1 MNAVEDVNAMA
12 KPKRGLG
19 KGLEALFADNDTADV
34 SVSTLA
40 IGEIEPNQEQ
50 PRKAF
55 SPEAL
60 SQLAESIKEH
70 GVLQPLVVR
79 PRPNGRYQIVAG
91 ERRWRASRIA
101 GLTELPVIIRELTD
115 EQAFEIAL
123 VENLVRSDLNPIE
136 EAMGYRTL
144 METFSMTQERVA
156 QRVGRSRSAVANAL
170 RLLSL
175 PKEVLALLEKGN
187 LSSGHARAL
196 LPLGEKDARDVANRI
211 LSQALSVRQTEQLV
225 KLLLKAQTPT
235 PPKPLASAP
244 SLYREMELALKDTLS
259 RRVRVIPKGKGKGE
273 LVLEFYSDDELREL
287 GKKLGK

>member
-1 MNAVEDVNAMA
+1 MA

-123 VENLVRSDLNPIE
+123 VENLVRADLNPIE
-136 EAMGYRTL
+136 EALGYRTL
-144 METFSMTQERVA
+144 METFSMTQERSA

-175 PKEVLALLEKGN
+175 PKEVLAMLEKGN

-196 LPLGEKDARDVANRI
+196 LPLNEKDALDVANRVM
-211 LSQALSVRQTEQLV
+211 SQALSVRQTEQLV
-225 KLLLKAQTPT
+225 KLLQKAQTAPPT
-235 PPKPLASAP
+235 KLSAP
-244 SLYREMELALKDTLS
+244 APSFYREMELALKDTLS
-259 RRVRVIPKGKGKGE
+259 RRVRVVPKGKGKGE
-273 LVLEFYSDDELREL
+273 LVLEFYSDEELREL

>member
-1 MNAVEDVNAMA
+1 MA

-123 VENLVRSDLNPIE
+123 VENLVRADLNPIE
-136 EAMGYRTL
+136 EALGYRTL
-144 METFSMTQERVA
+144 METFSMTQERIA

-175 PKEVLALLEKGN
+175 PKQVLVLLEKGN

-196 LPLGEKDARDVANRI
+196 LPLNEKDAIDVANRVV
-211 LSQALSVRQTEQLV
+211 SQALSVRQTEQLV
-225 KLLLKAQTPT
+225 KLLQKAQTAPPPKTLAPT
-235 PPKPLASAP
+235 PSF
-244 SLYREMELALKDTLS
+244 YREMELALKDTLS
-259 RRVRVIPKGKGKGE
+259 RRVRVVPKGKGKGE
-273 LVLEFYSDDELREL
+273 LVLEFYSDEELREL

>member
-1 MNAVEDVNAMA
+1 MA

-101 GLTELPVIIRELTD
+101 GLTELPVVIRELTD
-115 EQAFEIAL
+115 EQAFEVAL
-123 VENLVRSDLNPIE
+123 VENLVRADLNPIE
-136 EAMGYRTL
+136 EALGYRTL
-144 METFSMTQERVA
+144 MEDFSMTQERIA

-175 PKEVLALLEKGN
+175 PQEVLSMLEKGN

-196 LPLGEKDARDVANRI
+196 LPLNEKDALETANRVV
-211 LSQALSVRQTEQLV
+211 SQALSVRQTEQLV
-225 KLLLKAQTPT
+225 KQLLKQLPAPKTPT
-235 PPKPLASAP
+235 LSPPF
-244 SLYREMELALKDTLS
+244 YREMELALKDTLS
-259 RRVRVIPKGKGKGE
+259 RRVKVIPKGKGKGE
-273 LVLEFYSDDELREL
+273 LVLEFYSDEELREL
-287 GKKLGK
+287 GEKLGK

>member
-1 MNAVEDVNAMA
+1 MA

-40 IGEIEPNQEQ
+40 IGEIEPNQDQ
-50 PRKAF
+50 PRKEF

-70 GVLQPLVVR
+70 GILQPLVVR

-115 EQAFEIAL
+115 EQAFEVAL
-123 VENLVRSDLNPIE
+123 VENLVRADLNPIE
-136 EAMGYRTL
+136 EALGYRTL
-144 METFSMTQERVA
+144 MESFSMTQERIA
-156 QRVGRSRSAVANAL
+156 QRVGRSRPAVANAL
-170 RLLSL
+170 RLLTL
-175 PKEVLALLEKGN
+175 PPKVIDMLEKGV

-196 LPLGEKDARDVANRI
+196 LPLKESDLLEAANRI
-211 LSQALSVRQTEQLV
+211 VSQALSVRQAEELV
-225 KLLLKAQTPT
+225 KQMQKAAAA
-235 PPKPLASAP
+235 PKKAPVAP
-244 SLYREMELALKDTLS
+244 SFYREMELALKDTLS
-259 RRVRVIPKGKGKGE
+259 RRVRVVPKGKGKGE
-273 LVLEFYSDDELREL
+273 LILEFYSDEELREL
-287 GKKLGK
+287 GKKLEK

>member
-1 MNAVEDVNAMA
+1 MA

-50 PRKAF
+50 PRKEF

-70 GVLQPLVVR
+70 GILQPLVVR

-115 EQAFEIAL
+115 EQAFEVAL
-123 VENLVRSDLNPIE
+123 VENLVRADLNPIE

-144 METFSMTQERVA
+144 METFSMTQERIA

-175 PKEVLALLEKGN
+175 PKEVLAMLEKGN

-196 LPLGEKDARDVANRI
+196 LPLSEKDALEAANRI
-211 LSQALSVRQTEQLV
+211 VSQALSVRQTEQLV
-225 KLLLKAQTPT
+225 KQLQKVQPAPKATPST
-235 PPKPLASAP
+235 PSF
-244 SLYREMELALKDTLS
+244 YREMELALKDTLS
-259 RRVRVIPKGKGKGE
+259 RRVKVVPKGKGKGE

>member
-1 MNAVEDVNAMA
+1 MA

-40 IGEIEPNQEQ
+40 IGEIEPNQDQ

-60 SQLAESIKEH
+60 SELAESIKEH
-70 GVLQPLVVR
+70 GILQPLVVR

-123 VENLVRSDLNPIE
+123 VENLVRADLNPIE
-136 EAMGYRTL
+136 EALGYRTL

-156 QRVGRSRSAVANAL
+156 QRVGRSRPAVANAL

-175 PKEVLALLEKGN
+175 PPKVLGLLEKGT

-196 LPLGEKDARDVANRI
+196 LPLKEKDALAAADRI
-211 LSQALSVRQTEQLV
+211 VSEALSVRQAEALAKQ
-225 KLLLKAQTPT
+225 LLKEAAA
-235 PPKPLASAP
+235 PKAP
-244 SLYREMELALKDTLS
+244 VVSPSFYREMALALESTLS
-259 RRVRVIPKGKGKGE
+259 RKVRVVPKGNGKGE
-273 LVLEFYSDDELREL
+273 LIVEFYSDEELRDL
-287 GKKLGK
+287 GKKLEN

>member
-1 MNAVEDVNAMA
+1 MA

-40 IGEIEPNQEQ
+40 IGEIEPNQDQ
-50 PRKAF
+50 PRKEF

-70 GVLQPLVVR
+70 GILQPLVVR

-115 EQAFEIAL
+115 EQAFEVAL
-123 VENLVRSDLNPIE
+123 VENLVRADLNPIE
-136 EAMGYRTL
+136 EALGYRTL
-144 METFSMTQERVA
+144 METFSMTQERIA
-156 QRVGRSRSAVANAL
+156 QRVGRSRPAVANAL

-175 PKEVLALLEKGN
+175 PKEVLSMLEKGN

-196 LPLGEKDARDVANRI
+196 LPLSEKDALEAANRI
-211 LSQALSVRQTEQLV
+211 ISQALSVRQAEQLV
-225 KLLLKAQTPT
+225 KQLQKELPVPKAPV
-235 PPKPLASAP
+235 LSP
-244 SLYREMELALKDTLS
+244 SFYREMELALKDTLS
-259 RRVRVIPKGKGKGE
+259 RRVRVVSKGKGKGE

>member
-1 MNAVEDVNAMA
+1 MA

-40 IGEIEPNQEQ
+40 IGEIEPNQDQ
-50 PRKAF
+50 PRKEF

-70 GVLQPLVVR
+70 GILQPLVVR

-115 EQAFEIAL
+115 EQAFEVAL
-123 VENLVRSDLNPIE
+123 VENLVRADLNPIE
-136 EAMGYRTL
+136 EALGYRTL
-144 METFSMTQERVA
+144 METFSMTQERIA

-175 PKEVLALLEKGN
+175 PKEVLSMLEKGN

-196 LPLGEKDARDVANRI
+196 LPLSEKDSLEAANRI
-211 LSQALSVRQTEQLV
+211 ISQALSVRQTEQLV
-225 KLLLKAQTPT
+225 KQLLKAPPAPKAPALTP
-235 PPKPLASAP
+235 SF
-244 SLYREMELALKDTLS
+244 YREMELALKDTLS
-259 RRVRVIPKGKGKGE
+259 RRVKVISKGKGKGE

>member
-1 MNAVEDVNAMA
+1 MA

-123 VENLVRSDLNPIE
+123 VENLVRADLNPIE
-136 EAMGYRTL
+136 EALGYRTL
-144 METFSMTQERVA
+144 METFSMTQERIA

-175 PKEVLALLEKGN
+175 PKEVLAMLEKGN

-196 LPLGEKDARDVANRI
+196 LPLNEKDALDVANRVM
-211 LSQALSVRQTEQLV
+211 SQALSVRQTEQLV
-225 KLLLKAQTPT
+225 KLLQKAQTAPPT
-235 PPKPLASAP
+235 KLSAP
-244 SLYREMELALKDTLS
+244 APSFYREMELALKDTLS
-259 RRVRVIPKGKGKGE
+259 RRVRVVPKGKGKGE
-273 LVLEFYSDDELREL
+273 LVLEFYSDEELREL

>member
-1 MNAVEDVNAMA
+1 MA

-50 PRKAF
+50 PRKEF

-70 GVLQPLVVR
+70 GILQPLVVR

-115 EQAFEIAL
+115 EQAFEVAL
-123 VENLVRSDLNPIE
+123 VENLVRADLNPIE

-144 METFSMTQERVA
+144 IETFSMTQERIA

-175 PKEVLALLEKGN
+175 PKEVLSMLEKGN

-196 LPLGEKDARDVANRI
+196 LPLSEKDALEAANRVV
-211 LSQALSVRQTEQLV
+211 SQALSVRQTEQLV
-225 KLLLKAQTPT
+225 KQLQKAQPAPKAA
-235 PPKPLASAP
+235 PPPP
-244 SLYREMELALKDTLS
+244 SFYREMELALKDTLS
-259 RRVRVIPKGKGKGE
+259 RRVRVVPKGKGKGE

>member
-1 MNAVEDVNAMA
+1 MA

-34 SVSTLA
+34 SISTLA
-40 IGEIEPNQEQ
+40 IGEIEPNQDQ
-50 PRKAF
+50 PRKEF

-70 GVLQPLVVR
+70 GILQPLVVR

-101 GLTELPVIIRELTD
+101 GLAELPVIIRELTD
-115 EQAFEIAL
+115 EQAFEVAL
-123 VENLVRSDLNPIE
+123 VENLVRADLNPIE
-136 EAMGYRTL
+136 EALGYRTL
-144 METFSMTQERVA
+144 MESFSMTQERIA

-175 PKEVLALLEKGN
+175 PKEVLSMLEKGN

-196 LPLGEKDARDVANRI
+196 LPLNEKDALEAANRI
-211 LSQALSVRQTEQLV
+211 VSQALSVRQTEQLV
-225 KLLLKAQTPT
+225 KQLQKAPQTPKAPPRT
-235 PPKPLASAP
+235 PSF
-244 SLYREMELALKDTLS
+244 YREMELALKDTLS
-259 RRVRVIPKGKGKGE
+259 RRVKVIPKGKGKGE

>member
-1 MNAVEDVNAMA
+1 MA

-40 IGEIEPNQEQ
+40 IGEIEPNQDQ

-144 METFSMTQERVA
+144 MESFSMTQERVA

-196 LPLGEKDARDVANRI
+196 LPLGERDALDVANRI

-225 KLLLKAQTPT
+225 KLLLKAQTPP

>member
-1 MNAVEDVNAMA
+1 MA

-50 PRKAF
+50 PRKEF

-70 GVLQPLVVR
+70 GILQPLVVR

-101 GLTELPVIIRELTD
+101 ALTELPVIISELTD
-115 EQAFEIAL
+115 EQAFEVAL
-123 VENLVRSDLNPIE
+123 VENLVRADLNPIE

-144 METFSMTQERVA
+144 IETFSMTQERIA

-175 PKEVLALLEKGN
+175 PKEVLSMLEKGN

-196 LPLGEKDARDVANRI
+196 LPLSEKDALEAANRVV
-211 LSQALSVRQTEQLV
+211 SQALSVRQTEQLV
-225 KLLLKAQTPT
+225 KQLQKAQPAPKAA
-235 PPKPLASAP
+235 PPPP
-244 SLYREMELALKDTLS
+244 SFYREMELALKDTLS
-259 RRVRVIPKGKGKGE
+259 RRVRVVPKGKGKGE